1 LSTSSSHEVVKLDL
15 TAGSVHT
22 QFIDGQPHVILKPAV
37 DDLGLAYSPQLRKLK
52 TRSWGTVTET
62 VTVAEDGKSRTMAA
76 TTVRSFLM
84 LMANINENRID
95 ESKRPTLVAFQN
107 ETADAIEA
115 YWTGGGAINPK
126 ATLPQ
131 LDSLKERVESQRE
144 ARLREM
150 SDYRAV
156 TRAISGAGGDREDF
170 RDVQDFIYLELFG
183 MSAETIRKRQ
193 PQVNGKRYKRDS
205 RHGKAGELIKSG
217 IAKDHLTELQLKRL
231 DAMVLAMSSMLAAWH
246 PDGMA
251 PLSSIHDAVQESAR
265 AIARGPRSLRGAA

>member
-1 LSTSSSHEVVKLDL
+1 LSTSSHEVVKLDL
-15 TAGSVHT
+15 TAGSVQT
-22 QFIDGQPHVILKPAV
+22 ILVDGKPQIVLKPAV
-37 DDLGLAYSPQLRKLK
+37 EELGLDYSTQLAKLRK
-52 TRSWGTVTET
+52 RSWAVVGQSPTTGS
-62 VTVAEDGKSRTMAA
+62 DGKTYEMAVVPVRT
-76 TTVRSFLM
+76 FLM
-84 LMANINENRID
+84 LLATINENRVAAPH
-95 ESKRPTLVAFQN
+95 RRTLIAFQD

-115 YWTGGGAINPK
+115 YWTNGGAINPK
-126 ATLPQ
+126 ASLPQ
-131 LDSLKERVESQRE
+131 LDTLKERVESQRE

-205 RHGKAGELIKSG
+205 RYGKAGELIKSG

-265 AIARGPRSLRGAA
+265 AIARGPRSVRGAA

>member
-1 LSTSSSHEVVKLDL
+1 
-15 TAGSVHT
+15 
-22 QFIDGQPHVILKPAV
+22 
-37 DDLGLAYSPQLRKLK
+37 
-52 TRSWGTVTET
+52 
-62 VTVAEDGKSRTMAA
+62 
-76 TTVRSFLM
+76 
-84 LMANINENRID
+84 
-95 ESKRPTLVAFQN
+95 
-107 ETADAIEA
+107 
-115 YWTGGGAINPK
+115 
-126 ATLPQ
+126 
-131 LDSLKERVESQRE
+131 
-144 ARLREM
+144 M

-205 RHGKAGELIKSG
+205 RYGKAGELIKSG

-265 AIARGPRSLRGAA
+265 AIARGPRSVRGAA